1 MLFALRPTSWA
12 SDSDTA
18 ARSKPLEVFKGA
30 FKLILIPKML
40 MLTVTF
46 CYCGLLLTFWS
57 GVYGT
62 AIGRTKSF
70 GGMAKSL
77 IGLNGVAVGVGEIF
91 GGNFELNEICRMD
104 LSDNSQTHLI

>member
-18 ARSKPLEVFKGA
+18 ARSKPIEVFKGA
-30 FKLILIPKML
+30 FKLIVIPKML

-46 CYCGLLLTFWS
+46 GYCGLLLTFWS
-57 GVYGT
+57 SVYGT

-70 GGMAKSL
+70 GGIAKSL
-77 IGLNGVAVGVGEIF
+77 VGLNGIAVGIGEIT
-91 GGNFELNEICRMD
+91 GGNLK
-104 LSDNSQTHLI
+104 

>member
-1 MLFALRPTSWA
+1 MKPTSWA

-30 FKLILIPKML
+30 LKLIVIPKML

-46 CYCGLLLTFWS
+46 AYCGLILTFWS
-57 GVYGT
+57 SVYGT

-70 GGMAKSL
+70 GGIAKSL
-77 IGLNGVAVGVGEIF
+77 VGLNGVAVGIGEII
-91 GGNFELNEICRMD
+91 GGNLK
-104 LSDNSQTHLI
+104 